1 VAIIDGVISGPI
13 AGAADSGSTWNI
25 VLFLAPWRHPDGRIE
40 QHELRVEQ
48 KVGSSAQVDRAMDRF
63 EEGDAVQVTTAR
75 LAPPRRG
82 FTWWTCA
89 PATRIAKT
97 RKAPALDEA
106 QRAREL
112 PVVVRDPELGRLVL
126 DRDLDAFAGKR
137 KLGGRRYTLAI
148 ARALRG
154 TPEAQVRAMRPRV
167 IAFERGYAQ
176 VFAAVVEDTL
186 PLYNDN
192 WRDNRK
198 RLTATAFRSRLRLQ
212 SVHFGP
218 GRTTAYFGAGSLF
231 LDHVVEVRL
240 DPRTRVREIGLAG

>member
-1 VAIIDGVISGPI
+1 VPIIDGVISGPI
-13 AGAADSGSTWNI
+13 AGAASNKDWSI
-25 VLFLAPWRHPDGRIE
+25 VLFLAPWRHPDGHIE
-40 QHELRVEQ
+40 QQELRVEQ
-48 KVGSSAQVDRAMDRF
+48 EVGSSAKLDRAMDRF
-63 EEGDAVQVTTAR
+63 DEGDAVQVTTAR

-106 QRAREL
+106 QRERER
-112 PVVVRDPELGRLVL
+112 PVIVRDPELGRLVL

-137 KLGGRRYTLAI
+137 KLGGRRYEVSI

-167 IAFERGYAQ
+167 IAFERGYAHIL
-176 VFAAVVEDTL
+176 AAVVEDKL

-192 WRDNRK
+192 WRDKRK
-198 RLTATAFRSRLRLQ
+198 TLTATAFRSRLRLQ
-212 SVHFGP
+212 SVHVGP
-218 GRTTAYFGAGSLF
+218 RRTTAYIEAGSLF
-231 LDHVVEVRL
+231 LGHLIEVRL
-240 DPRTRVREIGLAG
+240 DPRTRIREIMLAG